1 MTHEPNEVQQEDTTP
16 DVQQDTGVI
25 RAGGEPGLMMTRK
38 GERQIKGV
46 RVTLGGSSTNR
57 RPVFIDGISQS
68 GRQMKGFCI
77 TAIEMDEI
85 ATKWLKHRGWKV
97 L

>member
-1 MTHEPNEVQQEDTTP
+1 MTHEPYEMQKDTTP
-16 DVQQDTGVI
+16 DVQLDTGVHQD
-25 RAGGEPGLMMTRK
+25 GGEPGLMTTRK
-38 GERQIKGV
+38 GERPIKGV

-77 TAIEMDEI
+77 TATEMDEL